1 MDMFVNLVGQ
11 MFVDNRKGNIM
22 AGLLRK
28 HDDKLAAMYN
38 MSYKEPSIDEVSKK
52 FNNAKIT
59 NIRVDSKTSEI
70 VVETS
75 KGALVLGAEVDNGD
89 PVILRGILK

>member
-1 MDMFVNLVGQ
+1 
-11 MFVDNRKGNIM
+11 M

-28 HDDKLAAMYN
+28 HNEKLAAMYTTT
-38 MSYKEPSIDEVSKK
+38 YKEPSGDEVCNK

-59 NIRVDSKTSEI
+59 NIRIDSKTSEI

-75 KGALVLGAEVDNGD
+75 KGALVLGSEVDNGD
-89 PVILRGILK
+89 PIIIKGVMK

>member
-1 MDMFVNLVGQ
+1 
-11 MFVDNRKGNIM
+11 M

-28 HDDKLAAMYN
+28 HNEKLAAMYTTT
-38 MSYKEPSIDEVSKK
+38 YKEPSGEEVSKK

-59 NIRVDSKTSEI
+59 NIRVDSRTSEI

-75 KGALVLGAEVDNGD
+75 KGALILGSEVDNGD
-89 PVILRGILK
+89 AIIIRGVMQ